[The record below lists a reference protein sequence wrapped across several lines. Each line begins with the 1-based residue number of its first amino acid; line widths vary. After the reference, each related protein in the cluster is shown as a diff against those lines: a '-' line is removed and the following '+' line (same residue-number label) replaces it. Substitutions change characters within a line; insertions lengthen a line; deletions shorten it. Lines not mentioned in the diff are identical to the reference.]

1 MEFYDRWID
10 KWPLFIHIIFWATS
24 LWGHL
29 KNKKENYMLC
39 KYNLNLKIENDF
51 YYNF

>member
-1 MEFYDRWID
+1 MNRQMT
-10 KWPLFIHIIFWATS
+10 FIYTHKILSYKLMGSFEE
-24 LWGHL
+24 
-29 KNKKENYMLC
+29 KRKNYMLC